1 MSLAKFVT
9 DPECR
14 QYMARQMYEE
24 CLHNHTIVYIC
35 DSLGLDINEVYEA
48 YRNVPSI
55 KEKDDF
61 LMEITTDLNR
71 QGFSTETT
79 EGKRELFKAA
89 FTYWVIC
96 EGTFFFSGF
105 AMLLALSDKIPGIS
119 EQIQYTLRDESL
131 HIKFGSTLLTK
142 LKAQYP
148 AVWTKAFEKELT
160 DIMKKA
166 VELEIKYAQDVL
178 PRGILGLN
186 STMFVDYM
194 QFIANRRLE
203 ALDMEFRYE
212 SDTNPFPW
220 LSEVIDLKKQKN
232 FFETRVTDYQ
242 DDSALEDD
250 F

>member
-1 MSLAKFVT
+1 
-9 DPECR
+9 
-14 QYMARQMYEE
+14 
-24 CLHNHTIVYIC
+24 
-35 DSLGLDINEVYEA
+35 
-48 YRNVPSI
+48 
-55 KEKDDF
+55 
-61 LMEITTDLNR
+61 
-71 QGFSTETT
+71 
-79 EGKRELFKAA
+79 
-89 FTYWVIC
+89 
-96 EGTFFFSGF
+96 
-105 AMLLALSDKIPGIS
+105 
-119 EQIQYTLRDESL
+119 
-131 HIKFGSTLLTK
+131 
-142 LKAQYP
+142 
-148 AVWTKAFEKELT
+148 
-160 DIMKKA
+160 MKKA

>member
-1 MSLAKFVT
+1 MDET
-9 DPECR
+9 DLIQDLVEITF
-14 QYMARQMYEE
+14 Q
-24 CLHNHTIVYIC
+24 
-35 DSLGLDINEVYEA
+35 
-48 YRNVPSI
+48 
-55 KEKDDF
+55 EKDDF

-105 AMLLALSDKIPGIS
+105 AMLLALSDKIPGIA

-142 LKAQYP
+142 LKAQYT
-148 AVWTKAFEKELT
+148 AVWTKAFEKEIT

-203 ALDMEFRYE
+203 ALDMKFRYE